1 MTGSRLGSYWNL
13 VMPYALASGL
23 IAPGSPEAT
32 GVLRYMLLHGSR
44 MLGLVR
50 AGAFSIY
57 GKRPRYP
64 ESGVN
69 PVYGLNVAR
78 FLADNEQ
85 ADQLVLSLY
94 GYLAIGLA
102 PGTFVAGEAGSV
114 APVSGERYRSMYLP
128 PNGASEASFL
138 ETLRLML
145 VHETRDRTA
154 GPTGLE
160 LAYSTPRAWLEPG
173 REIVV
178 RDVPTSFGPVAF
190 DIRSER
196 SHVYVSLDVP
206 ARSAPPLLHLR
217 LRLPRG
223 ARIMRV
229 SLAGRPFGT
238 FDSATATLEL
248 SGLSGHLDLVVDV
261 DRR

>member
-1 MTGSRLGSYWNL
+1 
-13 VMPYALASGL
+13 MPYALASGL

-78 FLADNEQ
+78 FLADNDQ

-128 PNGASEASFL
+128 PNGASNATFL

-145 VHETRDRTA
+145 VHETRDPR
-154 GPTGLE
+154 GLPRGLE
-160 LAYSTPRAWLEPG
+160 LAYSTPRAWLLPG
-173 REIVV
+173 RRIEVS
-178 RDVPTSFGPVAF
+178 RMPTSFGPISF
-190 DIRSER
+190 SIRAEKGSID
-196 SHVYVSLDVP
+196 VSLDVP
-206 ARSAPPLLHLR
+206 
-217 LRLPRG
+217 
-223 ARIMRV
+223 
-229 SLAGRPFGT
+229 
-238 FDSATATLEL
+238 
-248 SGLSGHLDLVVDV
+248 
-261 DRR
+261 